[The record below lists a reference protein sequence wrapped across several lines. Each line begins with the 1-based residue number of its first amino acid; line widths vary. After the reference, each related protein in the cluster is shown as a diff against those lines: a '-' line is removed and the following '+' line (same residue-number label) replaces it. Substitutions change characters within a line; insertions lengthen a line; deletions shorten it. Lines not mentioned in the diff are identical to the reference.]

1 MTTTRRGFLGFLG
14 LAPLLVLG
22 VKKGELRAD
31 TAYEERGFGTRVEPK
46 DAYAPEMLREVL
58 DWLEESEHVTPDWL
72 RPSRMLK
79 MRRSHWL
86 VLYKRKD

>member
-1 MTTTRRGFLGFLG
+1 VTTTRRGFLGFLG
-14 LAPLLVLG
+14 LAPLLGLG
-22 VKKGELRAD
+22 IGKSEKPQASGW
-31 TAYEERGFGTRVEPK
+31 GTRVEPK